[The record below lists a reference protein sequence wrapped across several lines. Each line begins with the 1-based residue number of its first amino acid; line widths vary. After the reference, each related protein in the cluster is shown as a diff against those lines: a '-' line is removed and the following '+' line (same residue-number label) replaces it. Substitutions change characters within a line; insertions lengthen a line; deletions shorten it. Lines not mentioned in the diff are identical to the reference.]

1 MSANGC
7 SPADL
12 DVAAV
17 LADGRSRFRRRT
29 LETAA
34 VLAVIAAACASTGA
48 FDLSRYQDALRTL
61 VTLAGDGV
69 PPDFSRWQSWGR
81 PLLQTLATAVA
92 GTALAAALALP
103 LGIVAAVPWTPAS
116 VRMAVGLA
124 LNTARS
130 IPDLIWGVLFVAAV
144 GFGPL
149 PGVFALAAHST
160 GMLGKFFGEIL
171 QHADNAPGDALQS
184 HGVSRLGVLR
194 FALLPQ
200 VLPRL
205 ADVTLYRC
213 EHNVRA
219 ATVLGIIGA
228 GGIGQEIVTAF
239 HLFDYREVSALLLVM
254 LVMVTAIGGLS
265 DHLRNRFLRGD

>member
-1 MSANGC
+1 MRADGS
-7 SPADL
+7 SPAD
-12 DVAAV
+12 DEVAAV
-17 LADGRSRFRRRT
+17 LADGRRRFIQRT

-34 VLAVIAAACASTGA
+34 VLAVVAAAFAYTGG
-48 FDLSRYQDALRTL
+48 FDPSRYEDALRTL
-61 VTLAGDGV
+61 ATLAGDAV
-69 PPDFSRWQSWGR
+69 PPDFGRWRSWGH
-81 PLLQTLATAVA
+81 PLLQTVATAVA

-103 LGIVAAVPWTPAS
+103 LGIAAAVPWTPAS
-116 VRMAVGLA
+116 VRMAIGLA

-228 GGIGQEIVTAF
+228 GGLGQEIVTAF
-239 HLFDYREVSALLLVM
+239 HLFEYQEAAALILVM
-254 LVMVTAIGGLS
+254 LATVTAINTLS
-265 DHLRNRFLRGD
+265 DRLRRRFLAGD